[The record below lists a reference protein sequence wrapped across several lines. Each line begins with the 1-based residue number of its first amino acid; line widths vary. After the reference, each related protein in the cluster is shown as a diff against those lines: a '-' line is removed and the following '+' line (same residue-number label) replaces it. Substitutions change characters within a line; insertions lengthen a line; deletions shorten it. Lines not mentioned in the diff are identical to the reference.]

1 MVNTRHKGCSIKIML
16 FPFGQHKMFY
26 RTADSTVKFL
36 RTFIKPTVC
45 FAKGTTNNKEEV
57 ISFAA
62 AAVSPHLLW
71 KLWQKKTFAK
81 GSDYPFSNQP
91 FYIRIKMQCCNGK
104 LLIEISRLLCIY
116 VFLIH
121 IDYVTLEISSKLIE
135 GQALSASSKPAPLT
149 QVSLKPY

>member
-1 MVNTRHKGCSIKIML
+1 
-16 FPFGQHKMFY
+16 MFY

-45 FAKGTTNNKEEV
+45 FAKGNNKEEV

-62 AAVSPHLLW
+62 AVKAVT
-71 KLWQKKTFAK
+71 KKTFAK
-81 GSDYPFSNQP
+81 GPDYPFSNQP

-149 QVSLKPY
+149 QVSLKTNTDVHTN